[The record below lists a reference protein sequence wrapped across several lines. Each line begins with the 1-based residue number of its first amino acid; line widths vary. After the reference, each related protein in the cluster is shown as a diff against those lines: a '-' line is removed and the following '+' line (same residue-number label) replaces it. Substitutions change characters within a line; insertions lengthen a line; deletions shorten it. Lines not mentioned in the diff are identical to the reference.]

1 MFVAKDIITI
11 ELNYDYNSPLFGSM
25 ICNVLSTKQKLNK
38 INTVTKINI
47 ILSSQA
53 SESMI
58 QKQNQFFHNYNIKH
72 NEFQTAAALNVAH
85 VMSMTIII
93 GQRK

>member
-1 MFVAKDIITI
+1 MNCIEFWCILHACVIILAETVDAIAHYIKRINNVLIMFVANDIIKI

-47 ILSSQA
+47 ILSLQA
-53 SESMI
+53 SES
-58 QKQNQFFHNYNIKH
+58 
-72 NEFQTAAALNVAH
+72 
-85 VMSMTIII
+85 
-93 GQRK
+93 